1 MSQQCFPLLVPIAT
15 SDQSVMEEEDH
26 GRRKEVAN
34 EIENWTQRI
43 ERGVGGVMNADEK
56 SILPSLTTVTH
67 PHRQHQCQKKG
78 ICEFAFAALQ
88 CKQFSFGTGTKE
100 S

>member
-1 MSQQCFPLLVPIAT
+1 MPQQCFPLLVPIAT

-34 EIENWTQRI
+34 ETENWTQRV

-56 SILPSLTTVTH
+56 SILPLLTTVTH
-67 PHRQHQCQKKG
+67 PHHQHQCKKK
-78 ICEFAFAALQ
+78 AY
-88 CKQFSFGTGTKE
+88 E
-100 S
+100 SLLLLHCSVKVSVLRLNLYGD